1 MRTNNFPLIE
11 TDRLIL
17 REVSKDDADDLL
29 IYLSDKE
36 VMKYMGLEPFNSV
49 EDALDEIAWY
59 KSIFEKGTGMRWGI
73 SLKGQDKVIGSC
85 GFLNRATQ
93 HYRAEIGY
101 ELSKEHWGKGIA
113 SEAIESVISYG
124 FKELN
129 LHRIEALI
137 EPLNLPSQ
145 KVLERKGFIREGL
158 LRGYEFTCGK
168 FDDVYMYSLLNQDF
182 KRKEDKGNHSTSV

>member
-59 KSIFEKGTGMRWGI
+59 KSIFEKETGMRWGI

-113 SEAIESVISYG
+113 SEAIEAVISYG

-182 KRKEDKGNHSTSV
+182 KRKEEKGNHSTSV